1 MTDKKKRSRAL
12 IAMYVTCFLGIVAII
27 AYIACDISASY
38 YPSREPAPQEVEPAV
53 EEPEVPPITPG
64 TIGTLGEPTQ
74 LPFMMSVSAFSGVEE
89 PRPEPSEPYFMSP
102 GEYEEP
108 WPEAWYDPTDFSEPF
123 VYEVVKG
130 DCLWSIAEYYYGY
143 GAKYPYICKTNYMS
157 YIDALQIGTALIIY
171 PLDWEFTE
179 EEWAEMEEVYK
190 TINDKKGR
198 LSMNVE
204 GLEYIGDF
212 YVTGYDPWCSHC
224 NGKSHPNGITAS
236 GKTAT
241 IDYTVAFN
249 KVPLGTTLY
258 VEGYGYFMV
267 EDRTSKTCTN
277 VDIART
283 DHQDCY
289 ANTSSGRVEVYK
301 VVKSK

>member
-1 MTDKKKRSRAL
+1 MTSKKQRGL
-12 IAMYVTCFLGIVAII
+12 FLAICVI
-27 AYIACDISASY
+27 CVVGVIACIWTIAEGISPMF
-38 YPSREPAPQEVEPAV
+38 YPSNEPAVQQETEPAV
-53 EEPEVPPITPG
+53 EDVPAISITPDM
-64 TIGTLGEPTQ
+64 ISSLGEPTP
-74 LPFMMSVSAFSGVEE
+74 LPFMTSMSAIAND
-89 PRPEPSEPYFMSP
+89 PPPEPTEPYFMSP
-102 GEYEEP
+102 GEYDEP

-123 VYEVVKG
+123 VYEVVEG
-130 DCLWSIAEYYYGY
+130 DCLWSIASYYYGY

-198 LSMNVE
+198 LSMNVA

-224 NGKSHPNGITAS
+224 NGKSNPNGITAS

-249 KVPLGTTLY
+249 KVPLGTILY

-267 EDRTSKTCTN
+267 EDRTSKTVTN
-277 VDIART
+277 VDIARSN
-283 DHQDCY
+283 HEECY

-301 VVKSK
+301 VVKS